1 MENGTALVNGSRIVA
16 VGEARDV
23 KVAEGA
29 EVHTFGYP
37 GQTVMP
43 GMIDCHPH
51 HNGFGDGR
59 SGEDVA
65 ALPDEILK
73 SRAAR
78 NAKDSLFSGVTTIR
92 DNGGKN
98 LTMFRL
104 REAARMR
111 IIQAPRMMLCGRP
124 IAIVGVH
131 MGYFGFE
138 ATGEVRQLIK
148 EGADYIKICATGG
161 TTPTFFPL
169 TAEVAIK
176 QVVCRHSPTG
186 VSSFLVRVEIN
197 PEGNG
202 EAAELSG

>member
-92 DNGGKN
+92 
-98 LTMFRL
+98 
-104 REAARMR
+104 
-111 IIQAPRMMLCGRP
+111 APRMMLCGRP